1 MQSLLTLKPPRRN
14 YLLSH
19 TVFVLI
25 IMILT
30 SLVSIFVYRDD
41 LRGFSGTIANSIGF
55 ILGGLL
61 LWAYDERKKFERLT
75 VTLTENALIMPETWF
90 KKKIY
95 LLNGLD
101 KQRTI
106 AYNSENNLRNRIRYT
121 FWLIT
126 GEKVMIGK
134 SFYGTAQVNTLLE
147 KIGLPKS

>member
-1 MQSLLTLKPPRRN
+1 
-14 YLLSH
+14 
-19 TVFVLI
+19 
-25 IMILT
+25 
-30 SLVSIFVYRDD
+30 
-41 LRGFSGTIANSIGF
+41 
-55 ILGGLL
+55 
-61 LWAYDERKKFERLT
+61 
-75 VTLTENALIMPETWF
+75 MPEPWF

-134 SFYGTAQVNTLLE
+134 SFYGSAQVYALLE